1 MMGLGSQV
9 KNKLIRSGAM
19 ISAMLVSA
27 LAVAQSLPVF
37 GVARFGEAQFGVAS
51 ATPVPFMPLWVL
63 IGMALS
69 LWLIAYK
76 MKPGTH

>member
-1 MMGLGSQV
+1 MKS
-9 KNKLIRSGAM
+9 KLIRIGVM
-19 ISAMLVSA
+19 IAAIFVSA

-63 IGMALS
+63 ICTALS

-76 MKPGTH
+76 IKPGTH